1 MNSALVKSTMSTT
14 LESPVWT
21 AVDLA
26 ERFGPIPM
34 NRIVTRPA
42 PGQATEEDAI
52 ELTERKIRLCEL
64 VDGILV
70 EKVMGAFESLL
81 AAELIRL
88 IGNFVRPRKLGVVLG
103 EAGLLRLAP
112 GLIRIPDVAFLSKKK
127 FPGGRFPR
135 ASAWSLAPDLAIEV
149 VSPGNTKKEMNE
161 KLRDYFDAGSK
172 LVWYVYP
179 KLRQVEVFTGPAAKR
194 IVKHGQVLGGGDV
207 LPGLEIDLGEL
218 FAELPQE

>member
-1 MNSALVKSTMSTT
+1 MTTALD
-14 LESPVWT
+14 SPVWT
-21 AVDLA
+21 AVELA

-34 NRIVTRPA
+34 DRIVTRPA
-42 PGQATEEDAI
+42 PGQATEKDAI
-52 ELTERKIRLCEL
+52 ELSDRKVRLCEL

-70 EKVMGAFESLL
+70 EKVMGAYESLV
-81 AAELIRL
+81 AVELIRL
-88 IGNFVRPRKLGVVLG
+88 IATFVKKHKLGVVLG
-103 EAGLLRLAP
+103 EAGLLKLAP

-149 VSPGNTKKEMNE
+149 VSKGNTKKEMNE
-161 KLRDYFDAGSK
+161 KLHDYFDAGSK

-179 KLRQVEVFTGPAAKR
+179 KLRQVEVYTGPTAKR
-194 IVKHGQVLGGGDV
+194 IVKHDQMLDGGDA
-207 LPGLEIDLGEL
+207 LPGLEVNLREL